1 MNEEK
6 KNSTEDFDKNA
17 LKHLEKSKHSFGT
30 PDGYFESRSALLE
43 SAMQREFEVPS
54 DYFEGQAKELERTLL
69 ASSNS
74 TGLRSIRLWVAFAAA
89 AMMAGVVYVLIV
101 DDNETPTFAEQLEQT
116 PLEFEDLEE
125 VEFEEDVYEEFIILD
140 TINPDTVSTK
150 KSPVSVHDFKPSKGQ
165 SVISWDDVDAS
176 DIEEYLKDEESLE
189 IIDEL

>member
-1 MNEEK
+1 
-6 KNSTEDFDKNA
+6 
-17 LKHLEKSKHSFGT
+17 L
-30 PDGYFESRSALLE
+30 
-43 SAMQREFEVPS
+43 
-54 DYFEGQAKELERTLL
+54 
-69 ASSNS
+69 
-74 TGLRSIRLWVAFAAA
+74 AAA
-89 AMMAGVVYVLIV
+89 AIMAGVVYVLIV

-140 TINPDTVSTK
+140 TINPDTISTR

-165 SVISWDDVDAS
+165 SVISWDDVDAA

>member
-6 KNSTEDFDKNA
+6 KDNTEGFDKDA
-17 LKHLEKSKHSFGT
+17 LKQLEKSKECFRF
-30 PDGYFESRSALLE
+30 PDGYFESRRALLE
-43 SAMQREFEVPS
+43 STLQHEFEVPS
-54 DYFEGQAKELERTLL
+54 DYFEGQANELEKTLL

-74 TGLRSIRLWVAFAAA
+74 TGLRSIRLWSALAAA

-140 TINPDTVSTK
+140 TLNPDTVSTK
-150 KSPVSVHDFKPSKGQ
+150 KSPVSVQDFKPSKGQ

>member
-6 KNSTEDFDKNA
+6 KDNTEGFDKDA
-17 LKHLEKSKHSFGT
+17 LKQLEKSKHSFGT
-30 PDGYFESRSALLE
+30 PDGYFGSRSALLE

-54 DYFEGQAKELERTLL
+54 DYFEGQANELEKTLL

-74 TGLRSIRLWVAFAAA
+74 TGLRSIRLWSALAAA

-140 TINPDTVSTK
+140 TLNPDTVSTK

-165 SVISWDDVDAS
+165 SVISWDDVDAA

>member
-6 KNSTEDFDKNA
+6 KDNTEGFDKGA
-17 LKHLEKSKHSFGT
+17 LKQLGKSKECFRV

-43 SAMQREFEVPS
+43 SALQREFEVPS
-54 DYFEGQAKELERTLL
+54 DYFEGQAKELDKALL

-74 TGLRSIRLWVAFAAA
+74 NGLRSIRLWVALAVA

-101 DDNETPTFAEQLEQT
+101 DDNEMPTFAEQLEQT

-125 VEFEEDVYEEFIILD
+125 LEFEEDVYEEFIILD
-140 TINPDTVSTK
+140 TLNPDTVSTK

-165 SVISWDDVDAS
+165 SVISWDDVDAA

>member
-6 KNSTEDFDKNA
+6 KNDTEGFEKDA
-17 LKHLEKSKHSFGT
+17 LKQLEKSKECFRI

-43 SAMQREFEVPS
+43 SALQRDFEVPS
-54 DYFEGQAKELERTLL
+54 DYFEEQTNELEKTLL

-74 TGLRSIRLWVAFAAA
+74 NGQRSIRLWASLAAA
-89 AMMAGVVYVLIV
+89 AMMAGFVYLLIV
-101 DDNETPTFAEQLEQT
+101 NDNETPTFSEQLEQT

-150 KSPVSVHDFKPSKGQ
+150 KSPVSVQDFKPSKGQ
-165 SVISWDDVDAS
+165 SVISWDDIDAA
-176 DIEEYLKDEESLE
+176 DIEEYLNDEESLE

>member
-6 KNSTEDFDKNA
+6 KDNTEGFDKDA
-17 LKHLEKSKHSFGT
+17 LKQLEKSKECFRV
-30 PDGYFESRSALLE
+30 PDGYFESRRALLE
-43 SAMQREFEVPS
+43 STLQHEFEVPS
-54 DYFEGQAKELERTLL
+54 DYFEGQANELEKTLL

-74 TGLRSIRLWVAFAAA
+74 NGLRSIRLWSALAAA

-150 KSPVSVHDFKPSKGQ
+150 KSPVSVQDFKPSKGQ
-165 SVISWDDVDAS
+165 SVISWDDVDAA